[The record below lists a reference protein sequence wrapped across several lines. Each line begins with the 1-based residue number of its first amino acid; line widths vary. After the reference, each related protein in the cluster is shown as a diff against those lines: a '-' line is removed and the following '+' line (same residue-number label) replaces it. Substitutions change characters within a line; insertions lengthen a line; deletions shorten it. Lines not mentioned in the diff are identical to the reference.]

1 MLVKTYGSVYSL
13 DEAAAVG
20 VFDESFDESFGD
32 LACASLS
39 SDSSSLGGRLLSVMF
54 PRLLVIYIDVSQAK
68 YSVLDLYSPI
78 REHHRRGRGRNQ

>member
-1 MLVKTYGSVYSL
+1 MFVKMHGSVHSL

-20 VFDESFDESFGD
+20 VFDESFGD

-39 SDSSSLGGRLLSVMF
+39 SDSSSLGGRLPSATF
-54 PRLLVIYIDVSQAK
+54 PRLLVIYIVVSQAK
-68 YSVLDLYSPI
+68 DSVLDLYSPI